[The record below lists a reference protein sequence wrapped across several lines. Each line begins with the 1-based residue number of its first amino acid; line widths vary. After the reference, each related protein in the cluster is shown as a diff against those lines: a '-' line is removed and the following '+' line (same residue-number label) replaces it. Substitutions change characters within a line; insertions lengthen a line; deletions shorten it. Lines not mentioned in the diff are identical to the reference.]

1 LSDVPRFQQRFIAE
15 IVAVVDQHKPSPE
28 ELRYAFKRVRE
39 ITGIRRP
46 MRPQRLPKYYTPAEV
61 YALIE
66 GAAKC
71 SAKHR
76 LLVDCLIQT
85 GLRISEFRQ
94 LDLRDL
100 YPDQHQLLVR
110 HGKGGRERYVPL
122 SGNLYQQI
130 RLFAGNRR
138 AGSIFDSVS
147 VRTLQRWYD
156 EAIEAA
162 GVAKKGGPH
171 TARHTFATILRAKG
185 FSLEEIQGML
195 GHSSRITTE
204 IYAKLTFTPE
214 TRDRYLQL
222 FEGGG
227 YKQ

>member
-1 LSDVPRFQQRFIAE
+1 MPRAAAAAPDVQEQ
-15 IVAVVDQHKPSPE
+15 KPSPE
-28 ELRYAFKRVRE
+28 ELRYAFKHVRE

-66 GAAKC
+66 GAGKV
-71 SAKHR
+71 SPKHR
-76 LLVDCLIQT
+76 LLVECLIQT
-85 GLRISEFRQ
+85 GLRISEFQQ

-122 SGNLYQQI
+122 SGSLFQQI
-130 RLFAGNRR
+130 RLFASDRR
-138 AGSIFDSVS
+138 AGPIFDGVS

-156 EAIEAA
+156 DAIDAA

-185 FSLEEIQGML
+185 FSLEDIQLMM

-204 IYAKLTFTPE
+204 VYAKLTFTPE
-214 TRDRYLQL
+214 VRDRYLQL
-222 FEGGG
+222 FEGGA
-227 YKQ
+227 YKSV